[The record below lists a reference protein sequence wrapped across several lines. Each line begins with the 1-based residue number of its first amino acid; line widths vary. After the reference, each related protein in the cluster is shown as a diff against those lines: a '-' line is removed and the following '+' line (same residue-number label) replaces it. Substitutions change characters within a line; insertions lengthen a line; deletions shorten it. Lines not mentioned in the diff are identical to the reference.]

1 MKELFDTLY
10 GLGTLVFFVL
20 AMIVVIAVVMFAIA
34 SVGASTGEPDGCVTS
49 GLNDWNC

>member
-10 GLGTLVFFVL
+10 GLGTLAFFVL
-20 AMIVVIAVVMFAIA
+20 AMIAVIAVVMFAFA
-34 SVGASTGEPDGCVTS
+34 GVGASTGTVDGCVTS